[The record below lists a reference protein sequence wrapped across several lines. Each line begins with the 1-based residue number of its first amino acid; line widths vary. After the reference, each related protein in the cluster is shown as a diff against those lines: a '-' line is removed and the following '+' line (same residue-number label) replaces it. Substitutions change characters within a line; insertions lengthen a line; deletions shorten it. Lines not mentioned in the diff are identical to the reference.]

1 MSKVLKPSILV
12 VDDEESVSTIIRY
25 NLQKEGYQVHSV
37 CDGEEAMELALNHKP
52 DLILLDWMLPTVS
65 GVDLCKKLRET
76 PDTANIPIIMLSAKS
91 GEFDKITGLE
101 KGADDY
107 IVKPF
112 SPAELIARIRAI
124 LRRMRPAFSSKKIAF
139 EDLEMDL
146 MSHCVSRNGHE
157 IKLAPLEFQI
167 LQILMEHP
175 NRVLSREAL
184 IDKIWG
190 SETYVGSRT
199 VDVHITRLR
208 KSLMKYSLTG
218 ECIIKTV
225 RLAGYT
231 LRTNRKTI
239 AQPIVAQYS

>member
-1 MSKVLKPSILV
+1 MSKILKPSILV
-12 VDDEESVSTIIRY
+12 VDDEESISTIIRY

-37 CDGEEAMELALNHKP
+37 FDGEEAMVMAIANKP
-52 DLILLDWMLPTVS
+52 DLILLDWMLPTIS
-65 GVDLCKKLRET
+65 GVDLCKRLRET
-76 PDTANIPIIMLSAKS
+76 PETANIPIIMISAKAE
-91 GEFDKITGLE
+91 EFDRVTGLD

-107 IVKPF
+107 IIKPF

-124 LRRMRPAFSSKKIAF
+124 LRRMRPAFSDKKLIF

-146 MSHCVSRNGHE
+146 MSHTVIRNGHE
-157 IKLAPLEFQI
+157 VKLAPLEFQI

-190 SETYVGSRT
+190 SETYVGTRT

-208 KSLMKYSLTG
+208 RAILKHSLTG

-231 LRTNRKTI
+231 LRTNRR
-239 AQPIVAQYS
+239 APLQAVVEQYI